1 MGDQSNR
8 PVTGYPAP
16 GYPQSGPIPNSN
28 QNGAAFA
35 YAAPPPQQYYHQNPY
50 YAAAPADPYAAHR
63 ATFLRRIFAVLIA
76 SVIIAGTV
84 VFIVWLVVRPRI
96 PQFRVDS
103 VALSNFNSSSS
114 LLTGNWDVRLTVRNP
129 NSKANLA
136 YDDINAL
143 MYYRRASLAETM
155 IPPFAQGTKNVTAVR
170 ATFAA
175 AGTYVDR
182 WVLDGINADRAS
194 GKVDYTLMI
203 MARVRFKAGAW
214 RARRRLLRVVCP
226 NLSVNSSSGSLVGG
240 SRGCRVG
247 F

>member
-1 MGDQSNR
+1 MGYQSNR

-16 GYPQSGPIPNSN
+16 GYPQSGPNPN

-35 YAAPPPQQYYHQNPY
+35 CAAPPPPQYYNQNPY
-50 YAAAPADPYAAHR
+50 YAAAAADPYAAHR

-84 VFIVWLVVRPRI
+84 IFIVWLVVRPRI

-136 YDDINAL
+136 YDDINAY
-143 MYYRRASLAETM
+143 MFYRRVSLAETA
-155 IPPFAQGTKNVTAVR
+155 IPPFSQGTKNETAVR

-175 AGTYVDR
+175 ARTYVEK
-182 WVLDGINADRAS
+182 WVLDGLNTDRAS
-194 GKVDYTLMI
+194 GKVDFTMTIL
-203 MARVRFKAGAW
+203 ARVRFKAGAW

-226 NLSVNSSSGSLVGG
+226 NLSVNNSSGSLVGG